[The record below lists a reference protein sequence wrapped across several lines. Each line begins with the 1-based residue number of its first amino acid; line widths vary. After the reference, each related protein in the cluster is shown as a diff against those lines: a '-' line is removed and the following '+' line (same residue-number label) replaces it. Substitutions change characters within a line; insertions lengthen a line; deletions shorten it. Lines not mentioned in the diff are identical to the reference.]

1 MRAALSRHLP
11 SRWYDAPRY
20 LYGES
25 GSPNREKKKKRER
38 ERKKLFTKKFLIS
51 PAVLQQQTEQKQT
64 LAVSS
69 SLSKS
74 SVITLKLSLKI
85 KSDYIINSIILYLCS
100 SL

>member
-1 MRAALSRHLP
+1 MMCHAI
-11 SRWYDAPRY
+11 YTV
-20 LYGES
+20 
-25 GSPNREKKKKRER
+25 SPGTQTEKERKKER

-64 LAVSS
+64 FAVSSS

-85 KSDYIINSIILYLCS
+85 KGDYIINSIILYLCS